1 MIKIRIFE
9 GGIMNNNL
17 YSSTHLKNAVM
28 KCFNPN
34 NLDIFYKDKPVY
46 ITDESDFTHAIIL
59 NTAMPVLKIPKQN
72 VIGLA
77 WEPTS
82 FLDIRHDFINYAI
95 KHIGKYYIGDKTNL
109 PDPFIENYG
118 FMTYDASIKEIS
130 QKTKKI
136 SIVFSSKQFAYGH
149 KYRHT
154 LVNCI
159 LRNKIPIDIYG
170 RGCCLYS
177 VKDDRLKGE
186 FTTFEPYSDYYFTI
200 CIENFRSNHY
210 FSEKII
216 NPLLYNCRPIYLG
229 CHNINKYLNDSPILL
244 SGNLKDDMELIV
256 RILLDPLTYYKK
268 SNIPEIN
275 QSVNLLLNLDNLF

>member
-82 FLDIRHDFINYAI
+82 FLDIRQDFINYAI
-95 KHIGKYYIGDKTNL
+95 KHIGKYT
-109 PDPFIENYG
+109 IECDSGSDNN
-118 FMTYDASIKEIS
+118 
-130 QKTKKI
+130 
-136 SIVFSSKQFAYGH
+136 FAG
-149 KYRHT
+149 
-154 LVNCI
+154 
-159 LRNKIPIDIYG
+159 
-170 RGCCLYS
+170 
-177 VKDDRLKGE
+177 
-186 FTTFEPYSDYYFTI
+186 
-200 CIENFRSNHY
+200 
-210 FSEKII
+210 
-216 NPLLYNCRPIYLG
+216 NCRR
-229 CHNINKYLNDSPILL
+229 
-244 SGNLKDDMELIV
+244 V
-256 RILLDPLTYYKK
+256 T
-268 SNIPEIN
+268 
-275 QSVNLLLNLDNLF
+275 